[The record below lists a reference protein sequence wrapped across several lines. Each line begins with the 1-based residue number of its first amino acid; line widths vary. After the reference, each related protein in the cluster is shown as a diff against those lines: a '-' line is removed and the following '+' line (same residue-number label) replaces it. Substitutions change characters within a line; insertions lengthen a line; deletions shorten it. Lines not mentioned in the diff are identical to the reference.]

1 MNYEQAETF
10 RNNVDSELALF
21 IIALICIVIVATI
34 AYKLC
39 LKLLKGVTNKKDNA
53 RELREGINKHL
64 NNVKRTD
71 RPMYNQYGRQPYDW
85 SGE

>member
-39 LKLLKGVTNKKDNA
+39 LKLIKGVTNKKDNA
-53 RELREGINKHL
+53 RELRKNLNK
-64 NNVKRTD
+64 
-71 RPMYNQYGRQPYDW
+71 PMHYNLFGGRMPQ
-85 SGE
+85 STRGE